1 MFTHTHTYIYIS
13 YIYIYIYVYIYTH
26 IAYYTWITQ
35 DNSVAKT
42 STQLKL
48 AFWEGDKNVLAH
60 TMEKPMGYS
69 PLGTVG
75 HICSKKKKSEFSLYL
90 SILCSSLLAQI
101 SSSLQEMA
109 DVATGKSALHPSSP
123 KALLE
128 KHAFFS
134 VI

>member
-1 MFTHTHTYIYIS
+1 MI
-13 YIYIYIYVYIYTH
+13 YIYTH